1 MKTNTKRN
9 INIATII
16 TLFLIAMVTSPKA
29 FTQLLVFVALLA
41 VVFGRDL
48 LLKKQNVLSRDE
60 AVA

>member
-9 INIATII
+9 VDIATII
-16 TLFLIAMVTSPKA
+16 ALFLIAVLTSPKA
-29 FTQLLVFVALLA
+29 VTQIIVFIALLA

-48 LLKKQNVLSRDE
+48 LLKKPVLSRDE